1 MTASRREFLKVSTLG
16 GVAASV
22 LGFDLT
28 PAYAAVRELKIA
40 RTTETRS
47 TCPYCSVSCGVI
59 IHTLGDRSRNVKA
72 TVVHVEGDAD
82 HPINQGTLCPKGIT
96 LKQNIVNDRRLTKVM
111 YRAPGSRAW
120 EEKDWDFA
128 IDRIARLV
136 KDTRDAHLVEKDAA
150 GRTINALTS
159 LGVIGGCTD
168 TNEVNYLLVK
178 AFRAGLGVV
187 PIEQQSRI

>member
-1 MTASRREFLKVSTLG
+1 MQPTRRDFLKLSTLG
-16 GVAASV
+16 GTAVSM
-22 LGFDLT
+22 LGFDLA

-59 IHTLGDRSRNVKA
+59 IHTLGDKSRNVKPV
-72 TVVHVEGDAD
+72 VVHIEGDAD

-96 LKQNIVNDRRLTKVM
+96 LKQNIVNDLRLTKVK
-111 YRAPGSRAW
+111 YRAPGATAW
-120 EEKDWDFA
+120 EEKSWDWA

-136 KDTRDAHLVEKDAA
+136 KQTRDERLIGRDGS
-150 GRTINALTS
+150 GRTLNALTAM
-159 LGVIGGCTD
+159 GVIGGCTD
-168 TNEVNYLLVK
+168 TNEINYLLVK

>member
-1 MTASRREFLKVSTLG
+1 MQPSRREFLKAGTLG
-16 GVAASV
+16 GVAVSV

-28 PAYAAVRELKIA
+28 PAYAQVRALKIA

-59 IHTLGDRSRNVKA
+59 IHTLGDRSVNVRP

-96 LKQNIVNDRRLTKVM
+96 LKQNIVNDRRLTKVR
-111 YRAPGSRAW
+111 YRAPGSRVW
-120 EEKDWDFA
+120 EERTWDWA
-128 IDRIARLV
+128 IDRIARLT
-136 KDTRDAHLVEKDAA
+136 KQTRDERLVEKDAA
-150 GRTINALTS
+150 GRRINALTA

-168 TNEVNYLLVK
+168 TNEINYLLVK
-178 AFRAGLGVV
+178 AFRAGLGIV

>member
-1 MTASRREFLKVSTLG
+1 MDPTRRDFLKASTIG

-28 PAYAAVRELKIA
+28 PAYAEVRELKIA

-59 IHTLGDRSRNVKA
+59 IHTLGDKSRNVRPR
-72 TVVHVEGDAD
+72 VVHIEGDAD

-111 YRAPGSRAW
+111 YRAPGGTAW
-120 EEKDWDFA
+120 EEKSWDFA

-136 KDTRDAHLVEKDAA
+136 KQTRDEHLIQKDAG
-150 GRTINALTS
+150 GRTVNALTR

-168 TNEVNYLLVK
+168 TNELNYLLVK

-187 PIEQQSRI
+187 PIEQQARI

>member
-1 MTASRREFLKVSTLG
+1 MDSSRRQFLKLSTVG
-16 GVAASV
+16 GVAGSV
-22 LGFDLT
+22 LGFDLA
-28 PAYAAVRELKIA
+28 PAYAQVRELKIA

-59 IHTLGDRSRNVKA
+59 IHTLGDRSGNVKPS
-72 TVVHVEGDAD
+72 VVHVEGDAD
-82 HPINQGTLCPKGIT
+82 HPINQGALCPKGVT
-96 LKQNIVNDRRLTKVM
+96 LKHNIVNDRRLTKVL
-111 YRAPGSRAW
+111 YRAPGGRAW
-120 EEKDWDFA
+120 EEKSWDWA

-136 KDTRDAHLVEKDAA
+136 KDTRDRHLIETDAR
-150 GRTINALTS
+150 GQRLNALTS

>member
-1 MTASRREFLKVSTLG
+1 MHTSRREFLKGATTG
-16 GVAASV
+16 GVALSV

-28 PAYAAVRELKIA
+28 AAMAQVRELKIA

-59 IHTLGDRSRNVKA
+59 IHTLGDRSRNVTP
-72 TVVHVEGDAD
+72 TVVHVEGDPD

-96 LKQNIVNDRRLTKVM
+96 LKQNIVNDRRLTKVL
-111 YRAPGSRAW
+111 YRAPGTRAW
-120 EEKDWDFA
+120 QEKPWDWA
-128 IDRIARLV
+128 VDRIARLV
-136 KDTRDAHLVEKDAA
+136 KDARDRDLIERDAR
-150 GRTINALTS
+150 GRAINALTS
-159 LGVIGGCTD
+159 VGVIGGCTD
-168 TNEVNYLLVK
+168 TNEINYLLVK